1 MNETVFTNMMVELV
15 KTTPN
20 NYDLGE
26 LCRALTAKYVKHIE
40 TSDQGIV
47 GDITSVNDYR

>member
-15 KTTPN
+15 RTTPN

-26 LCRALTAKYVKHIE
+26 LCRALTAKYVQHIE
-40 TSDQGIV
+40 TSDQGV
-47 GDITSVNDYR
+47 VDDITSVNDYR

>member
-15 KTTPN
+15 RTTPN

-40 TSDQGIV
+40 TNDQGIV